1 MLKLIAIEASYGKLE
16 VLHGI
21 DITVPKGKLTTIL
34 GANGAGKTTLL
45 RVIAGLLPATGSI
58 LFEDQSLVGL
68 RADKIVRRGISLVP
82 ETRELFLEMSVEE
95 NIRLGSY
102 MRSDREAVKQDLES
116 TLELFPR
123 LRERYAQVAATLS
136 GGEQQML
143 TIARALMAR
152 PRLLLL
158 DEPSLG
164 LAPKLVDQIFETVDQ
179 IRRTGMTIL
188 LVEQNAQIA
197 LALADSG
204 YVMETGTIRVSGSS
218 MELEANEWVQ
228 EAYLGT

>member
-102 MRSDREAVKQDLES
+102 MRSDREAVKQDLEN

-204 YVMETGTIRVSGSS
+204 YVMETGTIRLSGSS